1 MISQQK
7 SISLNFRR
15 PVIFNSVLLVFC
27 CLLLCLPQTAAAD
40 ELDTANKIQGDYCTL
55 YFIGDIDYGLLDK
68 NISIRLI
75 DIPKT
80 ERENLKEAST
90 IPERI
95 AHKVDI
101 ILLKSEQ
108 ILDMY
113 PADFHVNVIF
123 YENTAMLDKAYE
135 EIMGERMHLY
145 SFYVYEDNTIYTTQ
159 KRINEN
165 VLAHELGHALVNH
178 YFVVRP
184 PATVREL
191 LSQYIDYHLED

>member
-1 MISQQK
+1 
-7 SISLNFRR
+7 
-15 PVIFNSVLLVFC
+15 
-27 CLLLCLPQTAAAD
+27 LPLASTAAAA
-40 ELDTANKIQGDYCTL
+40 ELDTAHKIQGDYCTL
-55 YFIGDIDYGLLDK
+55 YFVGDINYSLIDK

-75 DIPKT
+75 DIPKS
-80 ERENLKEAST
+80 ERESLKEAST
-90 IPERI
+90 IPQRI

-113 PADFHVNVIF
+113 PADFHVNIVF
-123 YENTAMLDKAYE
+123 YENTAMLDDAYE
-135 EIMGERMHLY
+135 EIMGERLHLY

-165 VLAHELGHALVNH
+165 ILAHELGHALVNH